1 VDGQVAVTQEETEAM
16 FGKITSIMEYLK
28 NSLVNNTELAKQVAS
43 LQAQVSDLTA
53 QVANAVGTNTALQ
66 EAVNVLQQ
74 ERDTARQRVNEL
86 EQSNS
91 ELSAKFT
98 NRDNDA
104 NHWYAQYQAVSAEL
118 ERVKNERSELE
129 TEHLKLIEEN
139 DKAKAQL
146 EKIKAMFN
154 VPIVEEVK
162 SHETPQPRDP
172 VTQQWQGW
180 PQQQVG

>member
-1 VDGQVAVTQEETEAM
+1 
-16 FGKITSIMEYLK
+16 
-28 NSLVNNTELAKQVAS
+28 
-43 LQAQVSDLTA
+43 
-53 QVANAVGTNTALQ
+53 
-66 EAVNVLQQ
+66 
-74 ERDTARQRVNEL
+74 VNEL

-104 NHWYAQYQAVSAEL
+104 NHWYAQYQAVGAEL